1 MQIQLEDTPQ
11 ALSVTSVQT
20 LLRLVVGGVG
30 LLHGTQKLLNP
41 SVSTAEL
48 AKLDVASPEL
58 ATQLVV
64 GLELAAGALLV
75 LGWFTRTSAF
85 VLYCDAM
92 LTVAVLYL
100 EQRLAT
106 SLLPLEA
113 AGLFGAASLFFLVV
127 GSGPF
132 GADYALKRRARLRA
146 IAKDDLWRRPPYV
159 V

>member
-20 LLRLVVGGVG
+20 LLRFVAGGVG
-30 LLHGTQKLLNP
+30 LLHGTQKLLHP
-41 SVSTAEL
+41 SVLTAEL
-48 AKLDVASPEL
+48 AKFDVASPEL
-58 ATQLVV
+58 TTQLVF

-75 LGWFTRTSAF
+75 LGWFTRTAAF

-92 LTVAVLYL
+92 LTVALLYL
-100 EQRLAT
+100 QQRLAAN
-106 SLLPLEA
+106 LLPLEA
-113 AGLFGAASLFFLVV
+113 AALFGASCLFFLVV

-132 GADYALKRRARLRA
+132 GADHALRRRARLRA

>member
-1 MQIQLEDTPQ
+1 MQIQIEDTPQ

-20 LLRLVVGGVG
+20 LLRFVAGGAG

-41 SVSTAEL
+41 SVLTAEL

-58 ATQLVV
+58 ATQLVF

-75 LGWFTRTSAF
+75 LGWFTRTAAF

-92 LTVAVLYL
+92 LSVALLYL
-100 EQRLAT
+100 QQRLAT
-106 SLLPLEA
+106 SLVPLEA
-113 AGLFGAASLFFLVV
+113 AVLLGASCLFFLVV

-132 GADYALKRRARLRA
+132 GADHALRRRARLRA
-146 IAKDDLWRRPPYV
+146 IAKDDLWRGPPYV

>member
-1 MQIQLEDTPQ
+1 MQIQLEDNPQ
-11 ALSVTSVQT
+11 ALSVTSAQT
-20 LLRLVVGGVG
+20 LLRLVAGGAG

-41 SVSTAEL
+41 GPFTAEL
-48 AKLDVASPEL
+48 AKLAVPSPEL
-58 ATQLVV
+58 VV
-64 GLELAAGALLV
+64 TAVFALELGAGALLV
-75 LGWFTRTSAF
+75 LGWLTRMSAF

-92 LTVAVLYL
+92 LSVALLYL

-113 AGLFGAASLFFLVV
+113 AVLQGATCLFFLVV

-146 IAKDDLWRRPPYV
+146 IAKDELWKRPPYV
-159 V
+159 A